1 MTNNEQT
8 LNKVHISAER
18 TGIITAFVLGVTL
31 LVTAG
36 HLQSTALHDAAH
48 DARHAMGFPCH

>member
-1 MTNNEQT
+1 MTKLAE

-18 TGIITAFVLGVTL
+18 TGIISALVLGVTL
-31 LVTAG
+31 LVISG
-36 HLQSTALHDAAH
+36 HLQSSALHAAAH